1 MGHQAAFI
9 AYYVVAGV
17 SAVCSV
23 FVSATLCLYGSL
35 KTTATQLLLLLH
47 ITLLLEEISS
57 LPFVF
62 NDVRGI
68 CTAVAFL
75 HFYSGLANAVAVGLL
90 VISYRYHF
98 MEDTLGVT
106 QFIEKYSN
114 YLVGV
119 LPLITLLPLT
129 TGSYSNH
136 NDVWCTMQTDS
147 FLTNLWAFVI
157 FYFWAWP
164 ILIFSTIVLY
174 YTMHQVYSIDREIG
188 FKLFSTTGM
197 YAIVSI
203 LSWVP
208 RTVARFSTFGR
219 KLDNTSFLYAY
230 FPVYIAGI
238 IYTLVF
244 IREKKALLLFDRL
257 SDWTGESGGF
267 TPEMS
272 TSFSWETS
280 GSGFKIDLARSRSNS
295 SQNNERF
302 GPKRGVYS
310 ALIPEQFLM
319 EA

>member
-1 MGHQAAFI
+1 
-9 AYYVVAGV
+9 
-17 SAVCSV
+17 
-23 FVSATLCLYGSL
+23 
-35 KTTATQLLLLLH
+35 
-47 ITLLLEEISS
+47 
-57 LPFVF
+57 
-62 NDVRGI
+62 
-68 CTAVAFL
+68 
-75 HFYSGLANAVAVGLL
+75 
-90 VISYRYHF
+90 

-106 QFIEKYSN
+106 PFIEKYSI

-174 YTMHQVYSIDREIG
+174 YTMHQVYAIDKEIG

-208 RTVARFSTFGR
+208 RTVARFSSFGR
-219 KLDNTSFLYAY
+219 NLDNTSFLYAY

-257 SDWTGESGGF
+257 SDWTGESGGGG

-272 TSFSWETS
+272 ASFSWEAS
-280 GSGFKIDLARSRSNS
+280 GSGFKNDLARSRSNS

-302 GPKRGVYS
+302 SPKRGVYS
-310 ALIPEQFLM
+310 ALIPEQYLM
-319 EA
+319 ET